1 MTTQCSVCFLCEKV
15 CFYHV
20 VSLLFTASASQKKLP
35 LANTHILFAASS
47 TEWAISSATV
57 KPGFITLRFGSK
69 TVFCCSCMHL
79 FSSVAFWNLSTPS
92 YDSTSF
98 AGVWIQN
105 DNTKNMRS
113 SCDAWIQGPVFR
125 VNKGVPI
132 LQPPLKLAAFSISFP
147 VLCHSVFATLLLRY
161 LDHSQNQVD
170 QNWFKCS
177 YGDRKMLA
185 HLRFYSTP
193 RVCLHPTQIHLVHPY
208 PVSFSFF
215 WGLQREIL
223 FNSPP
228 NVKSS
233 LAILISGPHK
243 KFPSFFI
250 FIDLIFW
257 SFPVRL
263 SLCLLFFT
271 FSLCFAI
278 SFLPSCVH
286 FNYSLPFLRNLYPPP
301 ASTDSPSGLFVSFS
315 TFLPSVLTCLILI
328 AYPPSFPPLHN
339 HFCLFLTC

>member
-228 NVKSS
+228 Q
-233 LAILISGPHK
+233 
-243 KFPSFFI
+243 
-250 FIDLIFW
+250 
-257 SFPVRL
+257 
-263 SLCLLFFT
+263 C
-271 FSLCFAI
+271 
-278 SFLPSCVH
+278 
-286 FNYSLPFLRNLYPPP
+286 
-301 ASTDSPSGLFVSFS
+301 
-315 TFLPSVLTCLILI
+315 
-328 AYPPSFPPLHN
+328 
-339 HFCLFLTC
+339 

>member
-79 FSSVAFWNLSTPS
+79 FSSVVFWNLSTPS

-228 NVKSS
+228 PM
-233 LAILISGPHK
+233 L
-243 KFPSFFI
+243 
-250 FIDLIFW
+250 
-257 SFPVRL
+257 
-263 SLCLLFFT
+263 
-271 FSLCFAI
+271 
-278 SFLPSCVH
+278 
-286 FNYSLPFLRNLYPPP
+286 
-301 ASTDSPSGLFVSFS
+301 
-315 TFLPSVLTCLILI
+315 
-328 AYPPSFPPLHN
+328 N
-339 HFCLFLTC
+339 HHWQY